1 MSNPFNPSDLVDVVK
16 YQIFEDVKASYP
28 LTFEQLIEQVIYCDP
43 GEKPTDS
50 LVEFVEGKIG
60 EMVQSGVL
68 LKLGDVLSIP
78 VRREVRSKV
87 KRQQRPWKE
96 AVVDPNQTELF
107 AMGSA

>member
-1 MSNPFNPSDLVDVVK
+1 MPRPNPYNPSDPVDVVK
-16 YQIFEDVKASYP
+16 YQIFEEVKASYP
-28 LTFEQLIEQVIYCDP
+28 LTFEQLIYCDP

-50 LVEFVEGKIG
+50 LVECVEGKVD

-78 VRREVRSKV
+78 VRREVRPKV
-87 KRQQRPWKE
+87 KRQQRPRKE
-96 AVVDPNQTELF
+96 AVVDLNQTELF